1 MSKKIIGIFV
11 GSLRKE
17 SYSKKIANFICTA
30 MPENIEMRMIDIGN
44 LAIYNQDFDDEG
56 ISPKEWE
63 TFRKECKEL
72 DGFLFITPEYNRSLP
87 AVLKNALDVG
97 SRPYGQNVWDGKP
110 GAVISTSIG
119 KISGFGANHH
129 LRQSAVFLNILMLQ
143 QPEAYIGDVAS
154 LLDEKGDLVD
164 EGTQTFLQSFGSAFA
179 QWIATCSKK

>member
-1 MSKKIIGIFV
+1 MGHHKCAQQTCLVFSHPDSTVGIGIAPIHT
-11 GSLRKE
+11 
-17 SYSKKIANFICTA
+17 KKVRGLYRRLGITPC
-30 MPENIEMRMIDIGN
+30 P
-44 LAIYNQDFDDEG
+44 EG

-143 QPEAYIGDVAS
+143 QPEASIGDVAS

-164 EGTQTFLQSFGSAFA
+164 EGTQTFLQNVGSAFA